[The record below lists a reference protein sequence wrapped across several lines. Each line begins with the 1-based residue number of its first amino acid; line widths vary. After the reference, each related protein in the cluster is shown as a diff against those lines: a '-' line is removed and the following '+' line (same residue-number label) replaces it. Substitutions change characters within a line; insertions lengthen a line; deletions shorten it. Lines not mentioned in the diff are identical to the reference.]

1 MNATELKK
9 DIKDIEGAIASPVTP
24 DFIKEKMK
32 SKLVELK
39 DKLKDLET
47 PAPTKKATPDK
58 KEKSDKIKL
67 KEIIILWAEG
77 DQSKYPTFPAKYKT
91 WESANN
97 GVKPML
103 EKEIGGYNKVKFEVH
118 WEDGDTYEGR
128 LDVSEREDNPYAT
141 SNVFGKHIYDYI
153 TYLIN
158 DGKLTDQEKQ
168 EYQDFLQKYDLG
180 LISSVKS
187 PAKKPAPTPDK
198 KTNGLDENFKK
209 WYVKTYPN
217 DELGEKL
224 KESPTFSDIY
234 NGLKKGEDIYSF
246 FGFADSIVRER
257 SFQRLAEILGK
268 KYEYV
273 YNLWLGRENES
284 KPTLAPTINRSSTP
298 APAPAPKKKSVPVKK
313 EDMPAE
319 EEYDCDD
326 LIEKA
331 KERRKK
337 ARERAK
343 LPKKQEVT
351 KNIEKI
357 DKVIQNIEKR
367 AEKDNVSV
375 SELEKL
381 IIETEELLTV
391 LKVRMKYLK

>member
-39 DKLKDLET
+39 DKLKELET
-47 PAPTKKATPDK
+47 PAPAKKPTPVASTKKPTPEK

-91 WESANN
+91 WESAND

-103 EKEIGGYNKVKFEVH
+103 EEKTGGYNKVKFEVH
-118 WEDGDTYEGR
+118 WEDGDTYEGK
-128 LDVSEREDNPYAT
+128 LYVSESEDNPYAT
-141 SNVFGKHIYDYI
+141 NNVFGKHIFDFI
-153 TYLIN
+153 NNYLIRYKKN
-158 DGKLTDQEKQ
+158 NENEDS

-187 PAKKPAPTPDK
+187 SAKKPTPTP
-198 KTNGLDENFKK
+198 E
-209 WYVKTYPN
+209 
-217 DELGEKL
+217 
-224 KESPTFSDIY
+224 PTP
-234 NGLKKGEDIYSF
+234 E
-246 FGFADSIVRER
+246 
-257 SFQRLAEILGK
+257 
-268 KYEYV
+268 
-273 YNLWLGRENES
+273 
-284 KPTLAPTINRSSTP
+284 
-298 APAPAPKKKSVPVKK
+298 PAPKKKSVPVKK

-326 LIEKA
+326 LIAKA

-351 KNIEKI
+351 KNVEKI
-357 DKVIQNIEKR
+357 DKVTDNIEKR
-367 AEKDNVSV
+367 AEKDDVSV

-381 IIETEELLTV
+381 IEETEQLLNV
-391 LKVRMKYLK
+391 LKARLKKLK

>member
-39 DKLKDLET
+39 QQLKELET
-47 PAPTKKATPDK
+47 PAPAKKPTPVASTKKPTPDK

-103 EKEIGGYNKVKFEVH
+103 EKEIGGYNKVKFEIH

-158 DGKLTDQEKQ
+158 DGKLTDKEKQ

-187 PAKKPAPTPDK
+187 PAKKP
-198 KTNGLDENFKK
+198 
-209 WYVKTYPN
+209 
-217 DELGEKL
+217 
-224 KESPTFSDIY
+224 
-234 NGLKKGEDIYSF
+234 
-246 FGFADSIVRER
+246 
-257 SFQRLAEILGK
+257 
-268 KYEYV
+268 
-273 YNLWLGRENES
+273 
-284 KPTLAPTINRSSTP
+284 TP
-298 APAPAPKKKSVPVKK
+298 APEPTPKKKSVPVKK

-326 LIEKA
+326 LISKA

-357 DKVIQNIEKR
+357 DKVTDNIEKR

-381 IIETEELLTV
+381 IEETEQLLNV
-391 LKVRMKYLK
+391 LKARLKKLK

>member
-39 DKLKDLET
+39 QQLKELEYTKKLKNMDFKLVETTKSTEPT
-47 PAPTKKATPDK
+47 PAPDSKPKATDK
-58 KEKSDKIKL
+58 PKSTPKKVDGKIAL
-67 KEIIILWAEG
+67 KEVIILWAEG

-103 EKEIGGYNKVKFEVH
+103 EKEIGGYNKVKFEIH

-158 DGKLTDQEKQ
+158 DGKLTDKEKQ

-187 PAKKPAPTPDK
+187 PAKKPTPAPTP
-198 KTNGLDENFKK
+198 E
-209 WYVKTYPN
+209 
-217 DELGEKL
+217 
-224 KESPTFSDIY
+224 
-234 NGLKKGEDIYSF
+234 
-246 FGFADSIVRER
+246 
-257 SFQRLAEILGK
+257 
-268 KYEYV
+268 
-273 YNLWLGRENES
+273 
-284 KPTLAPTINRSSTP
+284 
-298 APAPAPKKKSVPVKK
+298 PAPKKKSVPVKK

-326 LIEKA
+326 LIAKA

-357 DKVIQNIEKR
+357 DKVTDNIEKR

-381 IIETEELLTV
+381 IEETEQLLNV
-391 LKVRMKYLK
+391 LKARLKKLK